1 MSSFTGFHD
10 DDHQTEDLTLSSN
23 KVKLSTNR
31 RQKEKLLQ
39 AAANQKMKS
48 VIDCSSANFLSPDAR
63 LSAPPAPAA
72 SVKLK
77 ISEDG
82 KCEVM
87 GQDQDPLPDLEHK
100 DVSGKSSNLETAQDN
115 TANTDHVQDVHKIV
129 GIAEDSGVSKIDMV
143 EKQKLIEEQNRKKK
157 EMLLQAILDRKK
169 KTDTEARKLDLVNQ
183 ELQKIDLM
191 LTSDVK
197 FLRNSIEQASVDY
210 MEAQKRYDKAEKEFV
225 EAKLHLHNCH
235 EKKDLL
241 KDHLSAIIEQNELR
255 KSKKLNSLLDELN
268 IK

>member
-10 DDHQTEDLTLSSN
+10 DDHQTEDLTSSSN

-87 GQDQDPLPDLEHK
+87 GQDQDPLPDQEHK
-100 DVSGKSSNLETAQDN
+100 DVSGKSSNLETLQDN

>member
-10 DDHQTEDLTLSSN
+10 DDHPTEDLTSSSN

-39 AAANQKMKS
+39 AAANQKIKS

-87 GQDQDPLPDLEHK
+87 GQDQDPVPDLEHK
-100 DVSGKSSNLETAQDN
+100 DVSGKSSNLQTVQDN

-129 GIAEDSGVSKIDMV
+129 GISEDSGVSKIDMV

>member
-10 DDHQTEDLTLSSN
+10 DDHPTEDLTSSSN

-39 AAANQKMKS
+39 AAANQKIKS

-87 GQDQDPLPDLEHK
+87 GKDQDPVPDLEHK
-100 DVSGKSSNLETAQDN
+100 DVSGKSSNLQTAQDN

-129 GIAEDSGVSKIDMV
+129 GIAQDSGVSKIDMV